1 MVVPFG
7 IVLEDVFWQAD
18 LVESFWIGEVDMSRN
33 ERPWRASV
41 FPSIAFQLNADGNR
55 DLRLSLLRSLLS
67 ALLLFLLL
75 LPLVESTHSVRLVDI
90 LLSRQKQL
98 IVHHVLLLFMRDQ

>member
-67 ALLLFLLL
+67 ALLLFPLL
-75 LPLVESTHSVRLVDI
+75 ESTHSVRLVDI